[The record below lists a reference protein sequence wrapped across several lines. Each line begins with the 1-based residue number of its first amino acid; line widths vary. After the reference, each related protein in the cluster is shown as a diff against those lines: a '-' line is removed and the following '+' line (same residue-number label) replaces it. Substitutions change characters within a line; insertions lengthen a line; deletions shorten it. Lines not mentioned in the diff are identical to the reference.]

1 MALKPIN
8 KENFFAQNPTS
19 PYHYLLDFFT
29 DFRISS
35 KDALLLFLPNLY
47 CLTMKPQH
55 FCSSEFGRNKMCYII
70 NLWLL
75 LMKGRE
81 GQSSVW
87 SNLVWFGFWKFGRFE
102 VWVLGTNWRFAFDGK
117 IFKKS
122 SIFFV
127 IHFSRVRG
135 SLRYSLGNW
144 WFGSL
149 RAWFM
154 EVWKVQGLV
163 F

>member
-70 NLWLL
+70 NLWLA

-81 GQSSVW
+81 VQGTVQCWV
-87 SNLVWFGFWKFGRFE
+87 FGDKLDQRFG
-102 VWVLGTNWRFAFDGK
+102 FDGK
-117 IFKKS
+117 IFEKS
-122 SIFFV
+122 PIFFHPFQQGSIRNSLANWGFRRFKV
-127 IHFSRVRG
+127 CFSE
-135 SLRYSLGNW
+135 
-144 WFGSL
+144 FG
-149 RAWFM
+149 
-154 EVWKVQGLV
+154 KVQGSV
-163 F
+163 S